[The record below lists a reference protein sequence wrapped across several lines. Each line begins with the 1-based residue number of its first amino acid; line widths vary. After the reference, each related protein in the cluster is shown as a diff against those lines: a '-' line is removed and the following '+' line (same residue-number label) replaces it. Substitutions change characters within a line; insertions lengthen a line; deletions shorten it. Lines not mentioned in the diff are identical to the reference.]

1 MTAHFFHAG
10 GSAVG
15 IPSALPAFVQEAPMT
30 CPSCRSEK
38 EMLFLVLCLSF
49 VCQEAHCGLEIQMD
63 SHDAEVILQP
73 KENLTFA

>member
-1 MTAHFFHAG
+1 
-10 GSAVG
+10 
-15 IPSALPAFVQEAPMT
+15 MT

-49 VCQEAHCGLEIQMD
+49 VYQEGHCGLEIQMD
-63 SHDAEVILQP
+63 SHDAELVLQP